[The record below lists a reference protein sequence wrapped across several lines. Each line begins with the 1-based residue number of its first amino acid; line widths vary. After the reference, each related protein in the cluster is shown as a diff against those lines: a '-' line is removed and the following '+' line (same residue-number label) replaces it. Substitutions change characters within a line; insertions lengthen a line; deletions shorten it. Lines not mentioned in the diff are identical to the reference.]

1 MRTDLSCTLFL
12 AGPDEYDGGEL
23 VVEDTFGAP
32 RIKLPAGDVVLYP
45 GTRVHNDEPATRG
58 ACLARFFWMESRVSS
73 DESRRLLFEMDT
85 HLMRPRTH
93 VGETDPAAIGLT
105 GTRTTTSCAGG
116 RGLVRH
122 APLLFGPERT
132 DMKRQLLIALLGLG
146 TRGATRAQHAKK
158 CDPIPKDEW
167 KPQAELERKLKNE
180 GWTFGRVKIENG
192 CDEVYGKNAVRRQM
206 ETFFH
211 PKTFEVVTAPN

>member
-23 VVEDTFGAP
+23 VVEDTCGAP

-93 VGETDPAAIGLT
+93 AGETDPAVIGLT

-116 RGLVRH
+116 GPRSGPAC
-122 APLLFGPERT
+122 APSFRP
-132 DMKRQLLIALLGLG
+132 
-146 TRGATRAQHAKK
+146 
-158 CDPIPKDEW
+158 
-167 KPQAELERKLKNE
+167 
-180 GWTFGRVKIENG
+180 
-192 CDEVYGKNAVRRQM
+192 
-206 ETFFH
+206 
-211 PKTFEVVTAPN
+211 